1 MAKITTVNSFSAI
14 GPSNWEEA
22 TYGDLLPYRDTLIAA
37 IDLAGTESDVAVRVG
52 PPGDTDADRTVELR
66 YHEVMVNLMTTPGRP
81 SRRQPDK
88 PGEPTITI
96 NEVTWTAPEDMP
108 VDPASPASGDPVLF
122 PNSGTIIPVF
132 SDQDALPGEYRFR
145 VPTTNQ
151 LPPAFGAEVL
161 PGRIVWAVVR
171 DEKDPQGEEL
181 NRILVSIFY
190 RIGPPEVS

>member
-22 TYGDLLPYRDTLIAA
+22 TYGDLLPYRDNLVSLIEA
-37 IDLAGTESDVAVRVG
+37 DGTDIRVPISVG
-52 PPGDTDADRTVELR
+52 PPTDPSVGRTIEIR
-66 YHEVMVNLMTTPGRP
+66 YHEVMVNLTTTPGRP
-81 SRRQPDK
+81 NRRQPDK

-108 VDPASPASGDPVLF
+108 VDPDASGALF
-122 PNSGTIIPVF
+122 PNSGTIDVVF
-132 SDQDALPGEYRFR
+132 SDQTVNPGEYRFK

-151 LPPAFGAEVL
+151 LPPAFGAEIL

-171 DEKDPQGEEL
+171 DEQDPQGEEL